1 MNRENESKKIIPFCV
16 LFALMERLLLFFPS
30 WKRNASFYIKICFT
44 TVQLQ
49 GEVKIIRWGKF
60 WDLLLD
66 FVKYRMTYTCFRHC
80 CSLGISFSSDKNVLI
95 TANEYKY
102 LDWTY
107 FAFDSP
113 SPNQLLHHSSHII
126 RLIPAEIYVHEISKP
141 HHLSLPFPFTVW
153 KF

>member
-1 MNRENESKKIIPFCV
+1 MRNFPPFGEIFPTHKIQWTVKMKGRKLYLFAL
-16 LFALMERLLLFFPS
+16 LFALMEKLLLFFPS

-80 CSLGISFSSDKNVLI
+80 CSLKISFSSDRNVLI

-126 RLIPAEIYVHEISKP
+126 GLILWIYV
-141 HHLSLPFPFTVW
+141 
-153 KF
+153 